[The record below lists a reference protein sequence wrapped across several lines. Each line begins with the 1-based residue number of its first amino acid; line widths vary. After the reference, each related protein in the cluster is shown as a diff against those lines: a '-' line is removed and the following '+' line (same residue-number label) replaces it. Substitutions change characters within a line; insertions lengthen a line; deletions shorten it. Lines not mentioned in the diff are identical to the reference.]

1 MWRTAKEE
9 YSEDCCGATVKS
21 GFEKIKV
28 WGAIRY
34 GKLSEL
40 IILPDSEREGKLTA
54 VQYQDLVLD
63 GELFDF
69 WQASMEEE
77 GYVMVMEDGAPYHK
91 GAASARR
98 EQYEKNGWMGWGP
111 GTWPAS
117 SPDLNPIENVWH
129 MLINNIQK
137 RKVQPKNRE
146 ELIIAAKE
154 EWAKLDLNKVN
165 NLIDSMPRRI
175 AAVREANG
183 GPSGY

>member
-1 MWRTAKEE
+1 M
-9 YSEDCCGATVKS
+9 
-21 GFEKIKV
+21 
-28 WGAIRY
+28 
-34 GKLSEL
+34 
-40 IILPDSEREGKLTA
+40 PDSEREGKLTA

-77 GYVMVMEDGAPYHK
+77 EYVMVMEDGASYHK

-146 ELIIAAKE
+146 ELIIAVKE

>member
-1 MWRTAKEE
+1 L
-9 YSEDCCGATVKS
+9 V
-21 GFEKIKV
+21 
-28 WGAIRY
+28 
-34 GKLSEL
+34 
-40 IILPDSEREGKLTA
+40 ILPDSEQEGKLTA
-54 VQYQDLVLD
+54 MQYQDLVLD

-77 GYVMVMEDGAPYHK
+77 GYVMVIEDGAPYHK

-98 EQYEKNGWMGWGP
+98 EQYKKNGWTGWGL

-117 SPDLNPIENVWH
+117 SLDLNSIENIWH
-129 MLINNIQK
+129 ILINNIQK
-137 RKVQPKNRE
+137 RKVQPKNQE

-154 EWAKLDLNKVN
+154 KWTKLDLDKVN
-165 NLIDSMPRRI
+165 ILIDSMPRRI